1 MEKVK
6 LQLEVSEEAK
16 RNLKI
21 HAVLTDQSMSDAIDE
36 ILTNYLP
43 LIRGHKNV
51 TEDFPAANSSLEEGA

>member
-21 HAVLTDQSMSDAIDE
+21 HAVLTDQSMSEAIDE
-36 ILTNYLP
+36 ILTNYLT

-51 TEDFPAANSSLEEGA
+51 KEDFPAANSSLEEGA